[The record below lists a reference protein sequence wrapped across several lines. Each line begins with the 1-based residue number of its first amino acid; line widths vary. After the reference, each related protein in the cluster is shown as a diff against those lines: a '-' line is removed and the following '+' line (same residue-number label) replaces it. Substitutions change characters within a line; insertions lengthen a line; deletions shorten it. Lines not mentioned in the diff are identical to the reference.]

1 MVQKEFLRKKYFI
14 KRKKNYFAIKE
25 NFFNPL
31 IKLLK
36 KKFKKKIS
44 IALYYPTAYEL
55 NVLGIFD
62 KESSKKFRFLLP
74 VIDEKNSMNFYDWK
88 KGDILMVNRYGILE
102 PTKTKLKVPEV
113 ILVPLLAYDK
123 NNNRLG
129 YGKGFYDRYLN
140 KLKNKANKIL
150 TIGIAFS
157 FQKHHN
163 LPNNNKDYKLDYIL
177 TEKGLNN

>member
-1 MVQKEFLRKKYFI
+1 
-14 KRKKNYFAIKE
+14 
-25 NFFNPL
+25 
-31 IKLLK
+31 
-36 KKFKKKIS
+36 
-44 IALYYPTAYEL
+44 
-55 NVLGIFD
+55 
-62 KESSKKFRFLLP
+62 
-74 VIDEKNSMNFYDWK
+74 MNFYDWK
-88 KGDILMVNRYGILE
+88 KGDILIVNRYGILE

-177 TEKGLNN
+177 TEKGLNNWKY